1 MTCLGKKF
9 EVAPLNGLDG
19 YIFTRNVMHGHTDGR
34 TFRRTMDKLCCEINV
49 TFFFKEKSGYN
60 KGKVFQTNMSKN
72 AVDGNCMTKKMLKVM
87 FSTKPA
93 IGENIHTNE

>member
-34 TFRRTMDKLCCEINV
+34 TDVWTDGRWTNFGSKLMYP
-49 TFFFKEKSGYN
+49 FSKEKSRVGIIRV
-60 KGKVFQTNMSKN
+60 KCFRPK
-72 AVDGNCMTKKMLKVM
+72 
-87 FSTKPA
+87 
-93 IGENIHTNE
+93 